1 LREIW
6 RCSQARAG
14 RIPFQESSAEEQPS
28 DVGSLRVL
36 LQKSLPCSEILWQN
50 AGTTSLAA
58 MNTKLLIALVGLAFT
73 ASSVIAQLP
82 PPPPTTQTL
91 SFSGPTVWNPGASI
105 VLSTQDTYSG
115 FFGGGSRGVSY
126 WLQVNSALSG
136 FLTITGLTYFTFTD
150 GTFNQTFP
158 FSFIAMAGADNGF
171 LSTTTANFL
180 SGDLGNYSNTPI
192 PDGSYHVTDI
202 TLALAAGTPNG
213 TYTLRTTTADP
224 RGSIQATADFGDE
237 TFPQASFVFTVVPE
251 PSPLALLGLAAV
263 GAGVIAYRP
272 RKA

>member
-1 LREIW
+1 MRN
-6 RCSQARAG
+6 R
-14 RIPFQESSAEEQPS
+14 
-28 DVGSLRVL
+28 L
-36 LQKSLPCSEILWQN
+36 LMTIL
-50 AGTTSLAA
+50 
-58 MNTKLLIALVGLAFT
+58 GLTFA

-82 PPPPTTQTL
+82 PPPSTTQTL
-91 SFSGPTVWNPGASI
+91 SFSGPTVWNPGSSI

-150 GTFNQTFP
+150 GTFNHTFP

-171 LSTTTANFL
+171 LSTTTANFQ

-202 TLALAAGTPNG
+202 TLAL
-213 TYTLRTTTADP
+213 
-224 RGSIQATADFGDE
+224 
-237 TFPQASFVFTVVPE
+237 
-251 PSPLALLGLAAV
+251 
-263 GAGVIAYRP
+263 
-272 RKA
+272 